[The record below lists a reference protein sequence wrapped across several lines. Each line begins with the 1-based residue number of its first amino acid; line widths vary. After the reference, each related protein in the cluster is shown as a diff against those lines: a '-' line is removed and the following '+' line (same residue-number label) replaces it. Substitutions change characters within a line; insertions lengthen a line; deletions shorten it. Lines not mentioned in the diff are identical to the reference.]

1 MGYLSIFIA
10 IINSLTMPGFGYLI
24 ANLMFVVIAGPKS
37 PTFKEDRDFWCLV
50 GIGMMIVSAFVAYL
64 QKLLF
69 TFAGEGLTFKVRC

>member
-24 ANLMFVVIAGPKS
+24 GNLMFVIIAGPKS
-37 PTFKEDRDFWCLV
+37 PTFKEDRDFWILF
-50 GIGMMIVSAFVAYL
+50 GIGMMIVSATVGYL

-69 TFAGEGLTFKVRC
+69 NFAGEGLTLNIRR